1 MRRDG
6 LAGDYKSTN
15 KAEEGDGERGS
26 RAVLDW
32 IGGFCATLAGEGQR
46 IFQRLPVRC
55 STEWTY
61 VIYHWI
67 YQSEWS
73 NCLVTSDYDLHP
85 QQWLEKDVASQNA
98 PVRLTFF
105 RPLLCT
111 FNYSTIMD
119 Y

>member
-1 MRRDG
+1 MRFLGEHLLSDVHPPH
-6 LAGDYKSTN
+6 LACQHQQG
-15 KAEEGDGERGS
+15 RGRGWGTRQQS
-26 RAVLDW
+26 RVRLDRRFLRYVGW
-32 IGGFCATLAGEGQR
+32 GGPEDISAPACK
-46 IFQRLPVRC
+46 
-55 STEWTY
+55 
-61 VIYHWI
+61 
-67 YQSEWS
+67 SEWS